1 MGAGKTAPIIL
12 MKIYEAIE
20 HLIGS
25 PRKSKKTREATEIL
39 ADFAVWCE
47 DQGHFDDYE
56 EHYPNHNCRYD
67 VERAH
72 QKFQVSPI
80 TDGIYLLR
88 DETGYEKTVEASF
101 DANGKLVRLV
111 DKDGNN
117 WIHWAND
124 VIWTEPRESHQ

>member
-1 MGAGKTAPIIL
+1 

-20 HLIGS
+20 HLIGT
-25 PRKSKKTREATEIL
+25 PRKSKKTLEATEIL
-39 ADFAVWCE
+39 SDFTVWCE
-47 DQGHFDDYE
+47 DQGHLDDYE
-56 EHYPNHNCRYD
+56 KHYSNHDCRCV
-67 VERAH
+67 VEQADP
-72 QKFQVSPI
+72 KFQHTI

-88 DETGYEKTVEASF
+88 DNTGYEKTVQASF

-117 WIHWAND
+117 WINWAND

>member
-1 MGAGKTAPIIL
+1 

-20 HLIGS
+20 HLIGN
-25 PRKSKKTREATEIL
+25 PRKSKKTREVSTEIL
-39 ADFAVWCE
+39 EDFAVWCE

-56 EHYPNHNCRYD
+56 KHYPNHDCRYD
-67 VERAH
+67 VEQAH

-124 VIWTEPRESHQ
+124 VIWTEPRESHQR